1 MRNFAIAK
9 VYASALLD
17 LGREKGQ
24 LEELSRSLAEFR
36 DLLEANADLREVFLS
51 PELGV
56 AEKGAVLEKV
66 AEGEPELFRHFLLVL
81 ERKRR
86 EAAYGDIVRVFE
98 HLLDVSASRLRGVL
112 ASAHPLDDAQR
123 AKIEKALSEST
134 GKDVRLELEVK
145 EDLLAGMV
153 LTLDDQTLD
162 GSLKTRLRRLKD
174 RLTTAELGKE

>member
-24 LEELSRSLAEFR
+24 LEELSRSLAGFR
-36 DLLEANADLREVFLS
+36 DLLDANTELREVFLS
-51 PELGV
+51 PELGL
-56 AEKGAVLEKV
+56 AEKRGVLEKV
-66 AEGEPELFRHFLLVL
+66 TEGEPELFRQFLLVL
-81 ERKRR
+81 VSKRR
-86 EAAYGDIVRVFE
+86 EAVYGDIVAVFE
-98 HLLDVSASRLRGVL
+98 HLLDLAESRLRGVL

-123 AKIEKALSEST
+123 VNIEKALSEST
-134 GKDVRLELEVK
+134 GKDVRLELELEK
-145 EDLLAGMV
+145 DLLAGMG